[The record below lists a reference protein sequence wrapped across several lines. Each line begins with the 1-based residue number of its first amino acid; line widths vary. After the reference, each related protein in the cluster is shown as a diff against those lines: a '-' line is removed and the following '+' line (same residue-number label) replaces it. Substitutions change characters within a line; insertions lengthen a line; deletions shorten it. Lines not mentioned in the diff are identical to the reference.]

1 MRKENFTHFLGK
13 YVNTIE
19 FGDQIVPNRVQGDN
33 KIGYFFF
40 EESFIYFN
48 NSINHLYFLVDDQ
61 DIIIEIYVYL
71 NALVDKKFYQAFT
84 QLYGQTSELL
94 VNDGIICDRK
104 PVRIGNSTI
113 KKTAFK
119 VRHGRF
125 EENPVF
131 IKWNEANY
139 EVKIVMKYDK
149 NVSEILFR
157 RTE

>member
-1 MRKENFTHFLGK
+1 MRIENFTHFLGK
-13 YVNTIE
+13 NVKTIE

-40 EESFIYFN
+40 EEPFIYFN

-61 DIIIEIYVYL
+61 DIIIEIYIYL
-71 NALVDKKFYQAFT
+71 NVLIDKKFYQTFIK
-84 QLYGQTSELL
+84 LYGQATELL
-94 VNDGIICDRK
+94 VNDGIIYDRK
-104 PVRIGNSTI
+104 PVRIRNSTI
-113 KKTAFK
+113 KKTAYE
-119 VRHGRF
+119 VRNGKF

-131 IKWNEANY
+131 IKWNKAGY